1 MVLHETCGSKS
12 ESDIDGTFSIQT
24 LSEFLLTL
32 LGILEFVLY
41 IVETMNDK
49 QDTYILYT
57 LETKTFYFFQ
67 FLEGIFRYSELLFL
81 IYDGMNHSVFN
92 NFYDILEQFN
102 E

>member
-49 QDTYILYT
+49 QDIYCNGT
-57 LETKTFYFFQ
+57 LETKTFYFFNIERV
-67 FLEGIFRYSELLFL
+67 FLDIVCFYFL
-81 IYDGMNHSVFN
+81 YMMV
-92 NFYDILEQFN
+92 
-102 E
+102 

>member
-1 MVLHETCGSKS
+1 MVLHETCGGKS

-49 QDTYILYT
+49 QDTYTYTVYFGNKNIL
-57 LETKTFYFFQ
+57 FFQ
-67 FLEGIFRYSELLFL
+67 F
-81 IYDGMNHSVFN
+81 
-92 NFYDILEQFN
+92 
-102 E
+102 

>member
-1 MVLHETCGSKS
+1 MVVLHETCGGKS

-24 LSEFLLTL
+24 LSEFLLIL

-57 LETKTFYFFQ
+57 LETKTFYFFNYS
-67 FLEGIFRYSELLFL
+67 IFRYSVLLFL

>member
-1 MVLHETCGSKS
+1 MYLHNFFPFWSMVVLHETCGGKS

-57 LETKTFYFFQ
+57 LETKTFYFFN
-67 FLEGIFRYSELLFL
+67 YS
-81 IYDGMNHSVFN
+81 
-92 NFYDILEQFN
+92 ILSFISYI
-102 E
+102 

>member
-1 MVLHETCGSKS
+1 MLHETCGSKS

-57 LETKTFYFFQ
+57 LETKTFYFFNP
-67 FLEGIFRYSELLFL
+67 IF
-81 IYDGMNHSVFN
+81 V
-92 NFYDILEQFN
+92 
-102 E
+102 

>member
-1 MVLHETCGSKS
+1 MLHETCGGKS

-24 LSEFLLTL
+24 LSEFLLIL
-32 LGILEFVLY
+32 LGILEFVLYIY

-57 LETKTFYFFQ
+57 LETKTFYFFNYS
-67 FLEGIFRYSELLFL
+67 IFRYSVLLFL